1 VRWAIVIGIDEYGD
15 PGMRLLAAVSDARR
29 FRDWVLAPDGGGV
42 PEDNLRLLLSPRPD
56 DPAPKPGQGV
66 PEATKDNIVTA
77 INDLVVAAGGQEAE
91 RLYFYFAGHG
101 ITARVANRDESALV
115 TPGFDALHPDHSL
128 AFRSIAEYFETTAFA
143 DQFLFVDACRNIPWA
158 DREFEI
164 GRWPVPRRRDP
175 GAEPV
180 QQFILYATS
189 PGRTAAEVGWP
200 GEATGAF
207 TGTLLEGLTGTG
219 NAKAWS
225 WERNCYEV
233 RWERLA
239 SYVHDR
245 MQERADAR
253 RPANVAARDW
263 PVQIPQ
269 DTGTRGVA
277 DRDRDV
283 PVLSF
288 PSGRF
293 PNLELTVELEADARY
308 ESAEV
313 SVLDAIGEPVVR
325 ALGVTGQSQTFQL
338 APKTY
343 AVRATTTAPEALFGS
358 LKAPIE
364 LYQDRT
370 ETIGLRPRAAP
381 PSGAEVAERVGP
393 EDLAVAGQEQP
404 PGMIAVR
411 SPDPLAVA
419 EIRDEAGRVMAVT
432 PAGTDQEAKPG
443 FYQVRHIGPEATEDA
458 SFVVL
463 AAGEREEVV
472 LRPGPPGPFVA
483 ALARALGGRVEDGH
497 VHMAGGQDPITWA
510 LPSTIVAAGVAA
522 ALAGATPAGL
532 GIGDLRRALG
542 RARSGVAVLAV
553 GRRREGEAV
562 RRLRVGIWPAGEPVG
577 PGGGAALEPSPA
589 GVAGLVQPVGEA
601 APHWVSLTGAD
612 GTATVVSVP
621 VLAGRLATL
630 VAQVDRDRT
639 RLFQYHP
646 ALDPGAAPTVADL
659 RRSEHLQR
667 LLLTGRV
674 DIAEPLAREVA
685 GKAAADPFAGL
696 VAGYVL
702 LRLGRHQE
710 LEALASAVLGA
721 GSALSDAYVLRGE
734 HEACAGRPEAAAQ
747 AFAEAIGTGVPAFG
761 EGLTRLV
768 EGLRAIGM
776 VHPRAA
782 LVRHIFQRHARGSMW
797 AAFTPRR
804 GLEPGR
810 PVISA
815 VDLGFEA

>member
-1 VRWAIVIGIDEYGD
+1 MRWAIVIGIDEYGD
-15 PGMRLLAAVSDARR
+15 AGMRLSASVSDALK

-42 PEDNLRLLLSPRPD
+42 REDNLRLLLSRRPD
-56 DPAPKPGQGV
+56 DPGPDPGPAV
-66 PEATKDNIVTA
+66 AEATKDNIVTA
-77 INDLVVAAGGQEAE
+77 INDLVVAAEGQEAE

-115 TPGFDALHPDHSL
+115 TPGFDALHTDHSL

-143 DQFLFVDACRNIPWA
+143 DQFLFIDACRNMPWD

-175 GAEPV
+175 GAQPV

-200 GEATGAF
+200 GEARGAF
-207 TGTLLEGLTGTG
+207 TSTLLEGLAGTG

-239 SYVHDR
+239 SFVHDR
-245 MQERADAR
+245 MQERAQ
-253 RPANVAARDW
+253 RPDTVPARDW

-269 DTGTRGVA
+269 DTGARGVA

-283 PVLSF
+283 PVVSF

-293 PNLELTVELEADARY
+293 PNLKLTVDLEADAGVKD
-308 ESAEV
+308 AEV
-313 SVLDAIGEPVVR
+313 SVLDAVGEPVVR
-325 ALGVTGQSQTFQL
+325 ALGVTGQSQTFEL

-358 LKAPIE
+358 LKAPVE

-370 ETIGLRPRAAP
+370 ETIGLRPRSDPPGGAA
-381 PSGAEVAERVGP
+381 VAERVGP
-393 EDLAVAGQEQP
+393 EDLAAAGREQP
-404 PGMIAVR
+404 PGTIAVR
-411 SPDPLAVA
+411 SLDPLAVA
-419 EIRDEAGRVMAVT
+419 EVRDEAGRVMAVI

-443 FYQVRHIGPEATEDA
+443 FYQVRHIGPEAVEDA

-463 AAGEREEVV
+463 AAGEREEVH
-472 LRPGPPGPFVA
+472 LRPRPPGPFVA
-483 ALARALGGRVEDGH
+483 ALARALGGRVQDGYVH
-497 VHMAGGQDPITWA
+497 VGGGDDPITWA
-510 LPSTIVAAGVAA
+510 LPSTVVAAGLAA

-532 GIGDLRRALG
+532 GVGDLRQALG
-542 RARSGVAVLAV
+542 PARSGVAVLAV
-553 GRRREGEAV
+553 GRRRDGEAV
-562 RRLRVGIWPAGEPVG
+562 RRLRVGIWPAGEPVSS
-577 PGGGAALEPSPA
+577 GGATLEPSPA
-589 GVAGLVQPVGEA
+589 GVAGLVAPVGEPG
-601 APHWVSLTGAD
+601 PHWVSLAAPGGD
-612 GTATVVSVP
+612 PTVVSVP

-646 ALDPGAAPTVADL
+646 ALDPGASPTVGDL

-667 LLLTGRV
+667 LLLAGRV
-674 DIAEPLAREVA
+674 DIAEPLARQVA
-685 GKAAADPFAGL
+685 GAAAADPFAGL

-721 GSALSDAYVLRGE
+721 ASGLSDAYVLRGE
-734 HEACAGRPEAAAQ
+734 HEACAGRPEAVAQ

-768 EGLRAIGM
+768 EGLRASGL

-782 LVRHIFQRHARGSMW
+782 LVRHVFQRHARGSMW

>member
-1 VRWAIVIGIDEYGD
+1 MRWAIVIGIDEYGD
-15 PGMRLLAAVSDARR
+15 AGMRLSAAVSDARR

-42 PEDNLRLLLSPRPD
+42 PEGNLRLLLSRRPD
-56 DPAPKPGQGV
+56 DPGLDGAV
-66 PEATKDNIVTA
+66 AEATKDNIVTA
-77 INDLVVAAGGQEAE
+77 INDLVVAAEGQEAE
-91 RLYFYFAGHG
+91 RLYLYFAGHG

-115 TPGFDALHPDHSL
+115 TPGFDALHTDHSL

-143 DQFLFVDACRNIPWA
+143 DQFLFIDACRNMPWA

-175 GAEPV
+175 GAQPV

-200 GEATGAF
+200 GEAEGAF
-207 TGTLLEGLTGTG
+207 TGTLLEGLAGTG
-219 NAKAWS
+219 DAKAWS
-225 WERNCYEV
+225 WERSCYEV

-239 SYVHDR
+239 SFVHDR
-245 MQERADAR
+245 MQERAAD
-253 RPANVAARDW
+253 RPADVAERDW

-269 DTGTRGVA
+269 DTGARGVA
-277 DRDRDV
+277 GRDRDV
-283 PVLSF
+283 PVVSF
-288 PSGRF
+288 PSGHF
-293 PNLELTVELEADARY
+293 PNLELIVDLEADAKY

-313 SVLDAIGEPVVR
+313 SVLDAVGEPVVR
-325 ALGVTGQSQTFQL
+325 ALGVTGQSQTFRL

-343 AVRATTTAPEALFGS
+343 AVRATTTAPEELFGS
-358 LKAPIE
+358 LKAPVE

-370 ETIGLRPRAAP
+370 ETIGLRSRAAP
-381 PSGAEVAERVGP
+381 PDGPVVAERVGP
-393 EDLAVAGQEQP
+393 EDLAVAGREQP
-404 PGMIAVR
+404 PGTISVR

-419 EIRDEAGRVMAVT
+419 EVRDEAGRIVAVT
-432 PAGTDQEAKPG
+432 PAGCDLPARPG
-443 FYQVRHIGPEATEDA
+443 FYNVRHIGPEATQDA

-463 AAGEREEVV
+463 AAGEREEVR
-472 LRPGPPGPFVA
+472 LPPQPPGRFVA
-483 ALARALGGRVEDGH
+483 SLARALGGRVRGGYVH
-497 VHMAGGQDPITWA
+497 VAGGGGPITWA
-510 LPSTIVAAGVAA
+510 LPSTVVAAGVAA
-522 ALAGATPAGL
+522 ALRGATPPGL
-532 GIGDLRRALG
+532 GVGDLRRTLG
-542 RARSGVAVLAV
+542 EARSGVAVFAV
-553 GRRREGEAV
+553 GSGRGGEAV

-577 PGGGAALEPSPA
+577 RDDVALEPSPA
-589 GVAGLVQPVGEA
+589 GVAGRVAPVREA
-601 APHWVSLTGAD
+601 GPHWVSLTGSD
-612 GTATVVSVP
+612 GAPTVVSVP

-630 VAQVDRDRT
+630 VAQVDRDHT

-646 ALDPGAAPTVADL
+646 ATDPGLAPAVDDL

-667 LLLTGRV
+667 MLLAGRV
-674 DIAEPLAREVA
+674 DSAEPLAREVA
-685 GKAAADPFAGL
+685 AAAAGDPFAGL

-721 GSALSDAYVLRGE
+721 ESGLSDAYILRGE
-734 HEACAGRPEAAAQ
+734 HEACAGRPQAAAQ

-768 EGLRAIGM
+768 EGLRASGLI
-776 VHPRAA
+776 HPRAA
-782 LVRHIFQRHARGSMW
+782 LVRHVFQRHARGSMW

>member
-15 PGMRLLAAVSDARR
+15 AGMRLSASVSDALK

-42 PEDNLRLLLSPRPD
+42 REDNLRLLLSRRPD
-56 DPAPKPGQGV
+56 DPGPDPGPAV
-66 PEATKDNIVTA
+66 AEATKDNIVTA
-77 INDLVVAAGGQEAE
+77 INDLVVAAEGQEAE

-115 TPGFDALHPDHSL
+115 TPGFDALHTDHSL

-143 DQFLFVDACRNIPWA
+143 DQFLFIDACRNMPWD

-175 GAEPV
+175 GAQPV

-200 GEATGAF
+200 GEARGAF
-207 TGTLLEGLTGTG
+207 TSTLLEGLAGTG

-239 SYVHDR
+239 SFVHDR
-245 MQERADAR
+245 MQERAQ
-253 RPANVAARDW
+253 RPDTVPARDW

-269 DTGTRGVA
+269 DTGARGVA

-283 PVLSF
+283 PVVSF

-293 PNLELTVELEADARY
+293 PNLKLTVDLEADAGVKD
-308 ESAEV
+308 AEV
-313 SVLDAIGEPVVR
+313 SVLDAVGEPVVR
-325 ALGVTGQSQTFQL
+325 ALGVTGQSQTFEL

-358 LKAPIE
+358 LKAPVE

-370 ETIGLRPRAAP
+370 ETIGLRPRTNPPGGAA
-381 PSGAEVAERVGP
+381 VAERVGP
-393 EDLAVAGQEQP
+393 EDLAAAGREQP
-404 PGMIAVR
+404 PGTIAVR
-411 SPDPLAVA
+411 SLDPLAVA
-419 EIRDEAGRVMAVT
+419 EVRDEAGRVVAVT
-432 PAGTDQEAKPG
+432 PAGADLEAKPG
-443 FYQVRHIGPEATEDA
+443 FYQVRHIGPEAVEDA

-463 AAGEREEVV
+463 AAGEREEVH
-472 LRPGPPGPFVA
+472 LRPRPPGPFVA
-483 ALARALGGRVEDGH
+483 ALARALGGRVQDGY
-497 VHMAGGQDPITWA
+497 VYVGGGDDPITWA
-510 LPSTIVAAGVAA
+510 LPSTVVAAGLAA

-532 GIGDLRRALG
+532 GVGDLRQALG
-542 RARSGVAVLAV
+542 PARSGVAVLAV
-553 GRRREGEAV
+553 GRRRDGEAV
-562 RRLRVGIWPAGEPVG
+562 RRLRVGIWPAGEPVSS
-577 PGGGAALEPSPA
+577 GGAALEPSPA
-589 GVAGLVQPVGEA
+589 GVAGLVAPVGEPG
-601 APHWVSLTGAD
+601 PHWVSLAAPGGD
-612 GTATVVSVP
+612 PTVVSVP

-646 ALDPGAAPTVADL
+646 ALDPGASPTVGDL

-667 LLLTGRV
+667 LLLAGRV
-674 DIAEPLAREVA
+674 DIAEPLARQVA
-685 GKAAADPFAGL
+685 GAAAADPFAGL

-721 GSALSDAYVLRGE
+721 ASGLSDAYVLRGE
-734 HEACAGRPEAAAQ
+734 HEACAGRPEAVAQ

-768 EGLRAIGM
+768 EGLRASGL

-782 LVRHIFQRHARGSMW
+782 LVRHVFQRHARGSMW

>member
-15 PGMRLLAAVSDARR
+15 AGMRLSAAVSDARR
-29 FRDWVLAPDGGGV
+29 FRDWALAPDGGGV
-42 PEDNLRLLLSPRPD
+42 PEGNLRLLLSRRPD
-56 DPAPKPGQGV
+56 DPGPDGAV
-66 PEATKDNIVTA
+66 AEATKDNIVTA
-77 INDLVVAAGGQEAE
+77 INDLVVAAEGQEAE
-91 RLYFYFAGHG
+91 RLYLYFAGHG

-115 TPGFDALHPDHSL
+115 TPGFDALHTDHSL

-143 DQFLFVDACRNIPWA
+143 DQFLFIDACRNMPWA

-175 GAEPV
+175 GAQPV

-189 PGRTAAEVGWP
+189 PGRTAAEVGWWP
-200 GEATGAF
+200 GEAEGAF
-207 TGTLLEGLTGTG
+207 TGTLLEGLAGTG
-219 NAKAWS
+219 DAKAWS
-225 WERNCYEV
+225 WERSCYEV

-239 SYVHDR
+239 SFVHDR
-245 MQERADAR
+245 MQKRAD
-253 RPANVAARDW
+253 RPADVAERDW

-269 DTGTRGVA
+269 DTGARGVA
-277 DRDRDV
+277 GRDRDV
-283 PVLSF
+283 PVVSF
-288 PSGRF
+288 PSGHF
-293 PNLELTVELEADARY
+293 PNLELTVDLEADEKY

-313 SVLDAIGEPVVR
+313 SVLDAVGEPVVR
-325 ALGVTGQSQTFQL
+325 ALGVTGQSQTFRL

-343 AVRATTTAPEALFGS
+343 AVRATTTAPEELFGS
-358 LKAPIE
+358 LKAPVE

-381 PSGAEVAERVGP
+381 PDGPVVAERVGP
-393 EDLAVAGQEQP
+393 EDLAVAGREQP
-404 PGMIAVR
+404 PGTIAVR
-411 SPDPLAVA
+411 SLDPLAVA
-419 EIRDEAGRVMAVT
+419 EVRDEAGRIVAVT
-432 PAGTDQEAKPG
+432 PAGCDLPARPG
-443 FYQVRHIGPEATEDA
+443 FYNVRHIGPEATQNA

-463 AAGEREEVV
+463 AAGEREEVR
-472 LRPGPPGPFVA
+472 LPPQPPGRFVA
-483 ALARALGGRVEDGH
+483 SLTRALGGRVRGGYVH
-497 VHMAGGQDPITWA
+497 VAGGGEPITWA
-510 LPSTIVAAGVAA
+510 LPSTVVAAGVAA
-522 ALAGATPAGL
+522 ALRGATPAGL
-532 GIGDLRRALG
+532 GVGDLRRALG
-542 RARSGVAVLAV
+542 EARSGVAVFAV
-553 GRRREGEAV
+553 GSGGGGEAV

-577 PGGGAALEPSPA
+577 PDDVVLEPSPA
-589 GVAGLVQPVGEA
+589 GVAGRVAPVREA
-601 APHWVSLTGAD
+601 GPHWVSLTGSD
-612 GTATVVSVP
+612 GAPTVVSVP

-646 ALDPGAAPTVADL
+646 ATDPGLAPAVDDL

-667 LLLTGRV
+667 MLLAGRV
-674 DIAEPLAREVA
+674 DSAEPLARKVA
-685 GKAAADPFAGL
+685 GAAAGDPFAGL

-721 GSALSDAYVLRGE
+721 ASGLSDAYILRGE
-734 HEACAGRPEAAAQ
+734 HEACGGRPQAAAQ

-768 EGLRAIGM
+768 EGLRASGLI
-776 VHPRAA
+776 HPRAA
-782 LVRHIFQRHARGSMW
+782 LVRHVFQRHARGSMW

>member
-15 PGMRLLAAVSDARR
+15 AGMRLSASVSDALK

-42 PEDNLRLLLSPRPD
+42 GEENLRLLLSRRPD
-56 DPAPKPGQGV
+56 DPGPDPGPGPAV

-77 INDLVVAAGGQEAE
+77 INDLVVAAEGQEAE

-115 TPGFDALHPDHSL
+115 TPGFDALHTDHSL

-143 DQFLFVDACRNIPWA
+143 DQFLFIDACRNMPWD

-175 GAEPV
+175 GAQPV

-207 TGTLLEGLTGTG
+207 TGTLLEGLAGTG

-239 SYVHDR
+239 SFVHDR
-245 MQERADAR
+245 MQERAQ
-253 RPANVAARDW
+253 RPDDVAARDW

-269 DTGTRGVA
+269 DTGARGVA

-283 PVLSF
+283 PVVSF

-293 PNLELTVELEADARY
+293 PNLELTVDLEADARY
-308 ESAEV
+308 EDAEV
-313 SVLDAIGEPVVR
+313 SVLDAVGEPVVR

-358 LKAPIE
+358 LKAPVE

-370 ETIGLRPRAAP
+370 ETIGLRPRADP
-381 PSGAEVAERVGP
+381 PGGAAVAERVGP
-393 EDLAVAGQEQP
+393 EDLAAAGRDQP
-404 PGMIAVR
+404 PGTIAIR
-411 SPDPLAVA
+411 SLDPLAVA
-419 EIRDEAGRVMAVT
+419 EVRDEAGRVVAVT
-432 PAGTDQEAKPG
+432 PAGGELEAKPG
-443 FYQVRHIGPEATEDA
+443 FYQVRHIGPEAVEDA

-463 AAGEREEVV
+463 AAGEREEVH
-472 LRPGPPGPFVA
+472 LRPRPPGPYVA
-483 ALARALGGRVEDGH
+483 ALARALGGRVRAGYVH
-497 VHMAGGQDPITWA
+497 VGGPDDPFTWA
-510 LPSTIVAAGVAA
+510 LPSTEVAAGVAA
-522 ALAGATPAGL
+522 ALADATPADL
-532 GIGDLRRALG
+532 GVGDLRRALG
-542 RARSGVAVLAV
+542 AARSGLAVLAV
-553 GRRREGEAV
+553 GRRRDGEAV
-562 RRLRVGIWPAGEPVG
+562 GRLRVGIWPAGEPVSS
-577 PGGGAALEPSPA
+577 GGAALEPSPA
-589 GVAGLVQPVGEA
+589 GVAGLVEPVREPG
-601 APHWVSLTGAD
+601 PHWVSLTGAD
-612 GTATVVSVP
+612 GAPMVVSVP
-621 VLAGRLATL
+621 VLPGRLATL

-646 ALDPGAAPTVADL
+646 ALDPGAAPTVGDL

-667 LLLTGRV
+667 LLLAGRV
-674 DIAEPLAREVA
+674 DIAEPLARQVA
-685 GKAAADPFAGL
+685 GAAATDPFAGL

-721 GSALSDAYVLRGE
+721 ASGLSDAYVLRGE
-734 HEACAGRPEAAAQ
+734 REACAGRPEAAAQ

-768 EGLRAIGM
+768 EGLRASGL

-782 LVRHIFQRHARGSMW
+782 LVRHVFQRHARGSMW